1 MSQMTRLITDK
12 LGASLSFRCDVMRM
26 DFMSMLILQKS
37 YANYEMGNKP
47 KRKNQQ
53 QNDLQVLRPSRKMLQ
68 SKQVMF
74 AWCPIYLRE
83 VHGCVSELLNL
94 IFVSAPVPRDLT

>member
-1 MSQMTRLITDK
+1 MKLLTGRTNQLSQMTRLITDK

-68 SKQVMF
+68 SKE
-74 AWCPIYLRE
+74 A
-83 VHGCVSELLNL
+83 HG
-94 IFVSAPVPRDLT
+94 RLTDILGEILESVEDRQ

>member
-1 MSQMTRLITDK
+1 
-12 LGASLSFRCDVMRM
+12 M

-68 SKQVMF
+68 SKE
-74 AWCPIYLRE
+74 A
-83 VHGCVSELLNL
+83 HG
-94 IFVSAPVPRDLT
+94 RLTDILGEILESVEDRQ

>member
-1 MSQMTRLITDK
+1 LSQMTRLITDK

-68 SKQVMF
+68 SKE
-74 AWCPIYLRE
+74 A
-83 VHGCVSELLNL
+83 HG
-94 IFVSAPVPRDLT
+94 RLTDILGEILESVEDRQ